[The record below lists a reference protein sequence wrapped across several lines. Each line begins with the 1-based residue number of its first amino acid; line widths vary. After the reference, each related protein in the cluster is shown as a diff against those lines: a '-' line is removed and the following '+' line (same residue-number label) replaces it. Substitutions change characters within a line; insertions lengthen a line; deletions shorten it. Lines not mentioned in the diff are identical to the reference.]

1 MRKLPAKK
9 TPKAP
14 GGAKSAKQ
22 PSSAR
27 VARTAESLAVPE
39 LAVIKSPTVDEI
51 TAFEAKFIAAYPDIF
66 AIRLNQLTK
75 RSHVLQTQRRP
86 GQTALRYSL
95 EEFATSTH
103 AQIALDGG
111 GLRFGGWAI
120 FQE

>member
-1 MRKLPAKK
+1 M
-9 TPKAP
+9 
-14 GGAKSAKQ
+14 KQ

-75 RSHVLQTQRRP
+75 RYHVLQTQRRP

-95 EEFATSTH
+95 EEFATSTD

-111 GLRFGGWAI
+111 SVRFGGWVI

>member
-9 TPKAP
+9 TPKAQKA
-14 GGAKSAKQ
+14 GKNTKQ
-22 PSSAR
+22 PSSVR
-27 VARTAESLAVPE
+27 VARTAENLAAPE
-39 LAVIKSPTVDEI
+39 LAVIKSPALEEI
-51 TAFEAKFIAAYPDIF
+51 AAFEAKFIATYPDIF

-75 RSHVLQTQRRP
+75 RYHVLQTQRRP

-95 EEFATSTH
+95 EEFATSTR

-111 GLRFGGWAI
+111 ALLFGGWAI